1 MRSTAGWGAAP
12 LARPARGAAALH
24 TGARQ
29 ALLDCY
35 LRGARQAL
43 LDRCLRGRVPG
54 AARALLT
61 AGARQAL
68 LDRYFELLPEYQG
81 APLDALAF
89 RRVLF
94 GAFPTFADSPLR
106 PQFDRILQV
115 LSVPFASTCGCM
127 LQVKFHFTLSAWHSA
142 LCTCA

>member
-1 MRSTAGWGAAP
+1 
-12 LARPARGAAALH
+12 
-24 TGARQ
+24 
-29 ALLDCY
+29 
-35 LRGARQAL
+35 
-43 LDRCLRGRVPG
+43 VPG
-54 AARALLT
+54 AARALFT

-81 APLDALAF
+81 APLDALDF

-115 LSVPFASTCGCM
+115 QHPKYTSIP
-127 LQVKFHFTLSAWHSA
+127 LQAPA
-142 LCTCA
+142 AAPCA